1 MYQIDR
7 INNRI
12 NKLSVKRF
20 ADLGFQERAH
30 LQEWIANAPESLGEE
45 LLIIQKEFDGFDE
58 TRERLDLLALDKE
71 GNLVVIENKLD
82 DSGRDVVWQALKYAS
97 YCSSL
102 NKAQIIEIYQS
113 YLNRFNNGGDAQ
125 AQICEFL
132 EIPDIAEVLL
142 NSSNQQRIM
151 LVAAQFRKEVTS
163 TVMWLLTHGIKLQC
177 FKVTPYQLD
186 EQLFLN
192 VEQIIPTPEAE
203 EFMIGMSAKET
214 DQKSTE
220 AELKNAHKLRLAFWE
235 QTLEAMKHSS
245 TTLFNNI
252 SPTKDHWLYAGSGVG
267 GAPFTLIFSNKEVR
281 VELTIARSETSE
293 NKFIFNQLYKNRTSI
308 EAQFGHAL
316 RWERLDNKKSCRVI
330 YSQAFDG
337 YDRDNWPVMIA
348 WLIEHIAKLENAF
361 KKPLAEINKELRQIS
376 SETLKTE
383 VQSSAAEEIDT
394 FA

>member
-7 INNRI
+7 TNNRI

-20 ADLGFQERAH
+20 ADLGFQERTH
-30 LQEWIANAPESLGEE
+30 LQEWIAKAPESLAEE

-71 GNLVVIENKLD
+71 GNLVIIENKLD

-102 NKAQIIEIYQS
+102 NKAQIVEIYQS
-113 YLNRFNNGGDAQ
+113 YLNRFNSGGDAQ

-132 EIPDIAEVLL
+132 EVPDIAEVLL
-142 NSSNQQRIM
+142 NSGNQQRIM

-163 TVMWLLTHGIKLQC
+163 TVMWLLTHGISLQC

-192 VEQIIPTPEAE
+192 IEQIIPTPEAE

-214 DQKSTE
+214 EQKSTE

-235 QTLEAMKHSS
+235 QTLEVMKHSS

-267 GAPFTLIFSNKEVR
+267 GVPFTLIFSNKEVR
-281 VELTIARSETSE
+281 VELTLARSETSE
-293 NKFIFNQLYKNRTSI
+293 NKFIFDQLHKNRTSI

-316 RWERLDNKKSCRVI
+316 RWERLDNRKSCRVI
-330 YSQAFDG
+330 YSQAFEG
-337 YDRDNWPVMIA
+337 YDRDNWPEMIA
-348 WLIEHIAKLENAF
+348 WLVEHIVKLERAF
-361 KKPLAEINKELRQIS
+361 KKPLTEINKELKQTS
-376 SETLKTE
+376 AETPKIE
-383 VQSSAAEEIDT
+383 VQLSTVEETDEL
-394 FA
+394 A

>member
-7 INNRI
+7 TNNRI

-102 NKAQIIEIYQS
+102 NKAQIVEIYQN

-132 EIPDIAEVLL
+132 EVPDIAEVLL
-142 NSSNQQRIM
+142 NSGNQQRIM

-163 TVMWLLTHGIKLQC
+163 TVMWLLTHSIRLQC

-192 VEQIIPTPEAE
+192 IEQIIPTPEAE

-214 DQKSTE
+214 EQKSTE
-220 AELKNAHKLRLAFWE
+220 AELKNGHRLRLAFWE

-252 SPTKDHWLYAGSGVG
+252 SPTKDHWLNAGSGIGSV
-267 GAPFTLIFSNKEVR
+267 PFTLIFSNKEVR
-281 VELTIARSETSE
+281 VELNMMRSETSE
-293 NKFIFNQLYKNRTSI
+293 NKFIFDQLYKKRTMI
-308 EAQFGHAL
+308 EAQFGNAL
-316 RWERLDNKKSCRVI
+316 YWERLDNRKASRVK
-330 YSQAFDG
+330 YSQTFEG
-337 YDRDNWPVMIA
+337 YNRDNWPEMIA
-348 WLIEHIAKLENAF
+348 WLVKHIAKLEQAF
-361 KKPLAEINKELRQIS
+361 KKPLAEINKELKQTS
-376 SETLKTE
+376 VETPKAE
-383 VQSSAAEEIDT
+383 VQLSAVEETDVL
-394 FA
+394 A